1 MPELFGNPLAPPGAF
16 LGTLGCLG
24 VTPTRGPRG
33 EGGVGGIRRAAGT
46 WPTRRGTLGCSPV
59 PFPHPAASQPLE
71 PLPGAAVLGLH
82 AANGPAG
89 AGVGGTLWGPKALLF
104 HEGAA
109 QPQPPLSPVPERT
122 RQRCREPG
130 GGTAAPSPPAP
141 VPQQPS
147 PCRSCLQ
154 RLRQAHRQ
162 RPPGDGRGLSG
173 HQR

>member
-1 MPELFGNPLAPPGAF
+1 MPELFGNPLAPPGAV

-46 WPTRRGTLGCSPV
+46 WPTPRGTLGCSPV

-71 PLPGAAVLGLH
+71 LLPGAAVLGLH

-89 AGVGGTLWGPKALLF
+89 TGIGGTLRGPKVLLF

-109 QPQPPLSPVPERT
+109 QPQPPLTPALPRARGGHSSPVPSCPRAPAALSLQVVSST
-122 RQRCREPG
+122 APPSPS
-130 GGTAAPSPPAP
+130 TAAP
-141 VPQQPS
+141 
-147 PCRSCLQ
+147 R
-154 RLRQAHRQ
+154 
-162 RPPGDGRGLSG
+162 
-173 HQR
+173 